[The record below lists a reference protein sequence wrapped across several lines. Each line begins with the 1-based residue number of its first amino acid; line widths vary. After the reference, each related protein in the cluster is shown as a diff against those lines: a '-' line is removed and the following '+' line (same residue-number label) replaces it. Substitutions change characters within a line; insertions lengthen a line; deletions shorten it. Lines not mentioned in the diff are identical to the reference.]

1 MLGFFLA
8 LIIIFGSIK
17 KQKKYSIHWLTF
29 RFEKRV
35 SSFRLG
41 VGKGRTLHEEVGQK
55 PGLSFYVSM
64 LMKFNISLNV
74 SRM

>member
-1 MLGFFLA
+1 M
-8 LIIIFGSIK
+8 
-17 KQKKYSIHWLTF
+17 F

-41 VGKGRTLHEEVGQK
+41 VGKGCTLHEEVGQK